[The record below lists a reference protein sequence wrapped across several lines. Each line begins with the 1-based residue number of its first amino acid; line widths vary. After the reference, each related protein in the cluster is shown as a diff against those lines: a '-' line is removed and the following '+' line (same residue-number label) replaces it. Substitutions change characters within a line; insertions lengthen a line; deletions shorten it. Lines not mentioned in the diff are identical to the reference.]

1 MLHAATWV
9 PWHVDIHVVVQGHR
23 APVAHM
29 AVDGSGGLLATA
41 SADKSAKVWDIEG
54 GFCTHS
60 FTGHRSHPG
69 LQYCYPDLLMHAS
82 GLKKCLAVAT
92 LL

>member
-1 MLHAATWV
+1 MPDVEVLHLTEQARCF
-9 PWHVDIHVVVQGHR
+9 HIHVALGIQGHR

-41 SADKSAKVWDIEG
+41 SADKSAKVWDVEG

-60 FTGHRSHPG
+60 FTGHR
-69 LQYCYPDLLMHAS
+69 
-82 GLKKCLAVAT
+82 
-92 LL
+92 

>member
-1 MLHAATWV
+1 
-9 PWHVDIHVVVQGHR
+9 
-23 APVAHM
+23 M

-60 FTGHRSHPG
+60 FTGHRYVPAMPWLCFDQPSHALLCPAPLCPALLWPVVLC
-69 LQYCYPDLLMHAS
+69 LQHTPQ
-82 GLKKCLAVAT
+82 
-92 LL
+92 

>member
-1 MLHAATWV
+1 MFH
-9 PWHVDIHVVVQGHR
+9 IHVPLSTQGHR

-41 SADKSAKVWDIEG
+41 SADKSAKVWDVEG

-60 FTGHRSHPG
+60 FTGHR
-69 LQYCYPDLLMHAS
+69 
-82 GLKKCLAVAT
+82 
-92 LL
+92 